1 MTGHGTH
8 DGVDH
13 DDCEADRR
21 WKQESESTDTGAT
34 LQGATQ

>member
-13 DDCEADRR
+13 DDCEAPGWR
-21 WKQESESTDTGAT
+21 QASGASDTEPT